1 MKKSLEILR
10 IEKKINF
17 GSELGNNFYYTFRT
31 STMSPDSKS
40 RAEIFKFLSR
50 MSPSISKAKFEEST
64 HPDREKTAE
73 RFSSWVQES
82 FTISLRPTPR

>member
-17 GSELGNNFYYTFRT
+17 GSELENSFYYTFRT